1 MKNQSLLGTLTAAE
15 ILDMASN
22 KSNHR
27 HIYNKVIT
35 KPLTQITVRGS
46 DKLFDEKIMSRMA
59 R

>member
-1 MKNQSLLGTLTAAE
+1 MKYPSLLGTLTAAE
-15 ILDMASN
+15 ILDIASN
-22 KSNHR
+22 NSNHR

-35 KPLTQITVRGS
+35 KPLTQTAVIES

>member
-1 MKNQSLLGTLTAAE
+1 MKCQSLLGTLTAAE
-15 ILDMASN
+15 ILEMASN

-35 KPLTQITVRGS
+35 KPLTQITVGES

>member
-1 MKNQSLLGTLTAAE
+1 MKYQSLLGTLTAAE
-15 ILDMASN
+15 ILDMSSN

-35 KPLTQITVRGS
+35 KPLTQITTRES

>member
-1 MKNQSLLGTLTAAE
+1 MKYQSLLGTLTAAE

-35 KPLTQITVRGS
+35 KPLTQITVKES

>member
-1 MKNQSLLGTLTAAE
+1 MKYQSLLGTLTAAE
-15 ILDMASN
+15 ILDIASN
-22 KSNHR
+22 KSSHR

-35 KPLTQITVRGS
+35 KHLTQITVRES